1 MKKLYIVT
9 VIVLALA
16 GCEDNSSSVVVNR
29 GDFNKNIRMEQGK
42 AYKIQKGDQIEK
54 ISENPQ
60 IKIDSNLTSG
70 ESSVTLLSG
79 EASIIRGGS
88 GE

>member
-1 MKKLYIVT
+1 MKKPYIIT

-16 GCEDNSSSVVVNR
+16 GCGDDSSSAAVNR
-29 GDFNKNIRMEQGK
+29 DDLNKNIRMEQGK
-42 AYKIQKGDQIEK
+42 AYKVQKGDQIEK
-54 ISENPQ
+54 ISKNPQ

-70 ESSVTLLSG
+70 ESIVTLLSG

>member
-1 MKKLYIVT
+1 MKKPYIIT

-16 GCEDNSSSVVVNR
+16 GCEDDSSSVAVNR
-29 GDFNKNIRMEQGK
+29 GDLNKNIRMEQGK
-42 AYKIQKGDQIEK
+42 AYKVQKGDQIEK

-70 ESSVTLLSG
+70 ESIVTLLSG